1 MEEREAIGRLQRG
14 DIGGLALLVRQ
25 HQVRAVRAAYLVTH
39 DLALAEDV
47 VQAAFLKAYER
58 IEQFDARRPFGPWFL
73 ASVLNDAKKAAV
85 RRARLIPFAGAD
97 DGDERAGTLVLTD
110 DQPGPEALWEQAE
123 TADELSTALK
133 QLTPKERAAV
143 VARYYL
149 GLSEA
154 EMAATLDCTTGTV
167 KWRLHAARERL
178 RRILG
183 PRTTELESVHERA
196 DQDSLDES
204 DRGRRGLRSLGPL
217 AADPGATRS
226 GNQSTIG

>member
-1 MEEREAIGRLQRG
+1 MEEQEAIERLQRG

-25 HQVRAVRAAYLVTH
+25 HQVRAVRTAYLVTC

-73 ASVLNDAKKAAV
+73 ASVLNDAKKAVV
-85 RRARLIPFAGAD
+85 RRARLVPFDGAD
-97 DGDERAGTLVLTD
+97 DEERSGPHALAD
-110 DQPGPEALWEQAE
+110 DRPGPEALWEQAE
-123 TADELSTALK
+123 TADELWTALK
-133 QLTPKERAAV
+133 QLTPKERVAV

-183 PRTTELESVHERA
+183 LRTIELERVNERA
-196 DQDSLDES
+196 DQELPDES
-204 DRGRRGLRSLGPL
+204 DRGRRGLRSLGSL
-217 AADPGATRS
+217 ATDPGATRG